1 MQLLHPKQQR
11 LKHTRTEN
19 KCLQHCGTKRQFTSY
34 ALSGSVH
41 SQVCLRLRDRLL
53 DAGRAPDKNIHGLDE
68 RKKTKTLEEAV
79 NVTECGYENKP

>member
-1 MQLLHPKQQR
+1 MQT

-19 KCLQHCGTKRQFTSY
+19 KCLQHWGTKRQFTSY

-41 SQVCLRLRDRLL
+41 SQVCLRLWDRRL
-53 DAGRAPDKNIHGLDE
+53 DAGRAPDKHSGIR
-68 RKKTKTLEEAV
+68 RKKENIKTTEEAV